1 MINKLFK
8 NNIVLT
14 KVICRINNN
23 SLNIK
28 KNKNTFSIKPS
39 ILKIPYNDQYGEN
52 MISKKINFF

>member
-1 MINKLFK
+1 MRMIHKLFK

-28 KNKNTFSIKPS
+28 KNENTFSIKPS
-39 ILKIPYNDQYGEN
+39 ILKIPYNDQYEEHDF
-52 MISKKINFF
+52 KKK